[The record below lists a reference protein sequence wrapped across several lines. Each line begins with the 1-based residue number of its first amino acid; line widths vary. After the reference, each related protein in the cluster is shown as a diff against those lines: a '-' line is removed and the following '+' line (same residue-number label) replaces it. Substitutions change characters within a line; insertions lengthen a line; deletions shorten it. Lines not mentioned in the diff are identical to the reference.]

1 MRHSPLCFRLLQLLL
16 LIWFVGVTPV
26 FAAKESTLPEP
37 YECYRS
43 FEEITS
49 RMVELTNLYPGLVR
63 LNTIGQTFEGRP
75 IQILQLGM
83 EVETTSSPRLVI
95 VSGLRA
101 NALTQAEINLSF
113 AESLLDS
120 YEKDANSRWLLEQT
134 AIHLLI
140 IANPDGRLVADQQ
153 AFAGITPTWTKNRHP
168 STCANGN
175 WGVALNMN
183 FSYGWSVIEPNPCS
197 SHYPGPSAASEPETI
212 AIQNYLDQI
221 LAENHNSSLVLDLQ
235 NNGDFLITPYLYSS
249 TAENPYEHEFFMLA
263 NKLAYGTEAMPKYG
277 SSLTI
282 GITTGTLTDFAF
294 GQLLAPSLQF
304 NLGPDLAGGDITS
317 CRYFEE
323 TLKPETLSILFR
335 AAKLAADPLTQAQGP
350 EIVFSPTEEDSFSV
364 HVDGQA
370 DDVSFYRTWL
380 SPEDFSPLH
389 HAAFSMDIPPWSLDA
404 VMVPVVGQ
412 ALPESPYVME
422 FQNTFSLV
430 GITPGRH
437 MLYFQAWDTDPTGAA
452 GNAGMINAIE
462 INVPSF
468 TFIPLL
474 IR

>member
-1 MRHSPLCFRLLQLLL
+1 
-16 LIWFVGVTPV
+16 
-26 FAAKESTLPEP
+26 
-37 YECYRS
+37 
-43 FEEITS
+43 
-49 RMVELTNLYPGLVR
+49 
-63 LNTIGQTFEGRP
+63 
-75 IQILQLGM
+75 
-83 EVETTSSPRLVI
+83 
-95 VSGLRA
+95 
-101 NALTQAEINLSF
+101 
-113 AESLLDS
+113 
-120 YEKDANSRWLLEQT
+120 
-134 AIHLLI
+134 
-140 IANPDGRLVADQQ
+140 
-153 AFAGITPTWTKNRHP
+153 
-168 STCANGN
+168 
-175 WGVALNMN
+175 
-183 FSYGWSVIEPNPCS
+183 
-197 SHYPGPSAASEPETI
+197 
-212 AIQNYLDQI
+212 
-221 LAENHNSSLVLDLQ
+221 
-235 NNGDFLITPYLYSS
+235 
-249 TAENPYEHEFFMLA
+249 MLA

-282 GITTGTLTDFAF
+282 GTTTGTLTDFAF

-317 CRYFEE
+317 CWYFEE

-350 EIVFSPTEEDSFSV
+350 EIVFSSTEEDSFSV
-364 HVDGQA
+364 RVVGQA

-468 TFIPLL
+468 NFIPLL